1 VVEFCGDGRS
11 VLSPER
17 KEEAPVSH
25 DEATPMEKPHPLK
38 EITQPFIDLVH
49 APRALWGINLP
60 YFFEGMCYF
69 GILGYLAI
77 YFSDYVFKGVPH
89 ADVWSHDMVGV
100 LTAGITIA
108 MLFLGFV
115 PDKFGVRK
123 ALLASFAI
131 MVVGRALISI
141 GPFVGLAPG
150 LWGPLHLAT
159 LAGIFFVVIGYGM
172 YQPAA
177 YAGVRQFTD
186 EKTAAMGFAMLYA
199 LMNLG
204 GYLPTYAFFIRD
216 KEYLGWDIPG
226 VFWVYTAFTGVSLVA
241 TAIILT
247 RKTEKDAIAKARAQR
262 SGTAEA
268 SKEEARPARAAL
280 DESKKVPVHLWIF
293 LALVEGLFALIPFH
307 WLKYGLWGLSALAL
321 IVLLL
326 LPAAPRK
333 RVLVWLANHPLGEP
347 KFFFF
352 IFALIPVQ
360 TLFTYNWFLIPQYVE
375 RCYADLEPLHVLGLS
390 IPQDWI
396 GKYFEIASNFNPLLV
411 FIAVPIVTALTYKRK
426 VYNMM
431 ILGTFV
437 MAAPSFLLALGT
449 NGLLLFSFLFIMTIG
464 ESMWQPRF
472 LQYAAEIAPEGRTG
486 EYMGV
491 AQLPWFL
498 TKVLV
503 PLIYSGRMM
512 EKFCPAEGVKSPQTM
527 WLICGCIAMVST
539 VLLLLA
545 KGWVGRD
552 FKTKA

>member
-1 VVEFCGDGRS
+1 VT
-11 VLSPER
+11 
-17 KEEAPVSH
+17 PVSH
-25 DEATPMEKPHPLK
+25 DAKTPTEKPRPLK
-38 EITQPFIDLVH
+38 EITQPFVDLVH
-49 APRALWGINLP
+49 APRALWGINFP
-60 YFFEGMCYF
+60 YFLEGMCYF
-69 GILGYLAI
+69 GVLGYLAI

-131 MVVGRALISI
+131 MVAGRALISI
-141 GPFVGLAPG
+141 GPFIGLAPG

-159 LAGIFFVVIGYGM
+159 LAGIFFVVTGYGM

-375 RCYADLEPLHVLGLS
+375 RCYADLQPLHVLGLS

-437 MAAPSFLLALGT
+437 MAAPSFLLAMGT

>member
-1 VVEFCGDGRS
+1 MS
-11 VLSPER
+11 
-17 KEEAPVSH
+17 EENKNIQNPW
-25 DEATPMEKPHPLK
+25 K

-49 APRALWGINLP
+49 SPRALWGINLP

-69 GILGYLAI
+69 GVLGYLAI

-89 ADVWSHDMVGV
+89 ADVWSHNMVGV

-108 MLFLGFV
+108 MLFLGFI
-115 PDKFGVRK
+115 PDKYGVRK
-123 ALLASFAI
+123 ALIVSFII
-131 MVVGRALISI
+131 MVLGRALMSVGPYI
-141 GPFVGLAPG
+141 GLQPG
-150 LWGPLHLAT
+150 LWGGLHLMT
-159 LAGIFFVVIGYGM
+159 LAGMLFIVIGYGM

-177 YAGVRQFTD
+177 YAGVKQFTN
-186 EKTAAMGFAMLYA
+186 EKTSAMGFAMLYA

-204 GYLPTYAFFIRD
+204 GYIPTYAFFIRD

-226 VFWVYTAFTGVSLVA
+226 VFWVYTVFTVVSLVC
-241 TAIILT
+241 TILILSP
-247 RKTEKDAIAKARAQR
+247 KIEADAIAKAK
-262 SGTAEA
+262 AERGNA
-268 SKEEARPARAAL
+268 TPEKEESKPNRAL
-280 DESKKVPVHLWIF
+280 DESKKVPAHLWIF
-293 LALVEGLFALIPFH
+293 LVLVEGLFALVPFG
-307 WLKYGLWGLSALAL
+307 WLKYGLWGLTALAL
-321 IVLLL
+321 TVFLFLPGQARKKVLT
-326 LPAAPRK
+326 
-333 RVLVWLANHPLGEP
+333 WLANHPLGEA

-375 RCYADLEPLHVLGLS
+375 RCYQELKPLQFLGMS
-390 IPQDWI
+390 IPQGWI

-426 VYNMM
+426 IYNMM

-437 MAAPSFLLALGT
+437 MAAPAFLLCLGT
-449 NGLLLFSFLFIMTIG
+449 NGLLLFAFLFIMTIG

-503 PLIYSGRMM
+503 PLIYSGRIM
-512 EKFCPAEGVKSPQTM
+512 EKFCPSEGVKNPQTM
-527 WLICGCIAMVST
+527 WFICGCIAMVST
-539 VLLLLA
+539 VLLIIA
-545 KGWVGRD
+545 KPWIGKD

>member
-1 VVEFCGDGRS
+1 VGVS
-11 VLSPER
+11 
-17 KEEAPVSH
+17 EEAKEHAAGP
-25 DEATPMEKPHPLK
+25 EKPNPLK

-49 APRALWGINLP
+49 SPRALWGINFP
-60 YFFEGMCYF
+60 YFLEGMCYF
-69 GILGYLAI
+69 GFLGYLAI

-115 PDKFGVRK
+115 PDKFGVRRS
-123 ALLASFAI
+123 LLVAFAI
-131 MVVGRALISI
+131 MLVGRACMSVGPYI
-141 GPFVGLAPG
+141 GLQPG
-150 LWGPLHLAT
+150 LWGGLHFAT
-159 LAGIFFVVIGYGM
+159 LLGILFVVVGYGI

-177 YAGVRQFTD
+177 YAGVRQFTN

-204 GYLPTYAFFIRD
+204 GYIPSYAFFVRD

-226 VFWVYTAFTGVSLVA
+226 VFWVYTAFTGVSLI
-241 TAIILT
+241 TTFIILT
-247 RKTEKDAIAKARAQR
+247 RKTEKDALEKAKAERGG
-262 SGTAEA
+262 GTAEGEKKDDKPA
-268 SKEEARPARAAL
+268 QRGIEENRQ
-280 DESKKVPVHLWIF
+280 VPIHLWIF
-293 LALVEGLFALIPFH
+293 LILVEGLFALIPFA
-307 WLKYGLWGLSALAL
+307 WLKFGLWGISAAAILT
-321 IVLLL
+321 VLC
-326 LPAAPRK
+326 LPGAKRRK
-333 RVLVWLANHPLGEP
+333 VLVWLANHPLGQP

-360 TLFTYNWFLIPQYVE
+360 TLFTYNWFVIPQYVE
-375 RCYADLEPLHVLGLS
+375 RCYRELQPLHILGLT

-411 FIAVPIVTALTYKRK
+411 FIAVPIVTALTYKRQ

-431 ILGTFV
+431 IIGTFV
-437 MAAPSFLLALGT
+437 MAAPAFLLSLGT
-449 NGLLLFSFLFIMTIG
+449 NGVLLFLFLFIMTIG
-464 ESMWQPRF
+464 EAMWQPRF

-512 EKFCPAEGVKSPQTM
+512 EKFCPAEGVQTPQSM
-527 WLICGCIAMVST
+527 WFICGCIAMCST
-539 VLLLLA
+539 ILLMLA
-545 KGWVGRD
+545 KRWVGRD
-552 FKTKA
+552 FKTKHA

>member
-1 VVEFCGDGRS
+1 MSES
-11 VLSPER
+11 APNAEENKPSPW
-17 KEEAPVSH
+17 
-25 DEATPMEKPHPLK
+25 K

-49 APRALWGINLP
+49 SPRALWGINLP

-77 YFSDYVFKGVPH
+77 YFSDYVFKGVPN

-123 ALLASFAI
+123 ALLASFVI
-131 MVVGRALISI
+131 MVVGRALMSVGPYI
-141 GPFVGLAPG
+141 GLQPG

-204 GYLPTYAFFIRD
+204 GYIPTYAFLIRD
-216 KEYLGWDIPG
+216 KEFLGWDIPG
-226 VFWVYTAFTGVSLVA
+226 VFWVYTAFTGVSLIA

-247 RKTEKDAIAKARAQR
+247 RKTEADALAKAKAQR
-262 SGTAEA
+262 GGAAEGV
-268 SKEEARPARAAL
+268 KDETKPARAAL
-280 DESKKVPVHLWIF
+280 DENKKVPVHLWIF
-293 LALVEGLFALIPFH
+293 LVLVEALFYLIPFG

-321 IVLLL
+321 VVLLV
-326 LPAAPRK
+326 LPAGARK
-333 RVLVWLANHPLGEP
+333 RVLVRLANHPLGEP

-375 RCYADLEPLHVLGLS
+375 RCYADLQPLHLLGIS

-396 GKYFEIASNFNPLLV
+396 GKYFEVASNFNPLLV

-431 ILGTFV
+431 ILGTFI

-449 NGLLLFSFLFIMTIG
+449 NGLLLFAFLFIMTIG

-512 EKFCPAEGVKSPQTM
+512 EKFCPAEGIKSPQTM
-527 WLICGCIAMVST
+527 WFICGCIAMVST
-539 VLLLLA
+539 VLLILA

>member
-1 VVEFCGDGRS
+1 MTGPAANPD
-11 VLSPER
+11 
-17 KEEAPVSH
+17 A
-25 DEATPMEKPHPLK
+25 KPSPLK
-38 EITQPFIDLVH
+38 EITQPFVDVVH

-60 YFFEGMCYF
+60 YLLEGMCYF
-69 GILGYLAI
+69 GVLGYLAI

-89 ADVWSHDMVGV
+89 ADIWSHDMVGV

-115 PDKFGVRK
+115 PDKFGVRR
-123 ALLASFAI
+123 ALLASFVI
-131 MVVGRALISI
+131 MLVGRALMSV
-141 GPFVGLAPG
+141 GPFIGLQPG
-150 LWGPLHLAT
+150 LWGGLHLLT
-159 LAGIFFVVIGYGM
+159 LAGILFVVVGYGM

-204 GYLPTYAFFIRD
+204 GYIPTYAFLVRD

-247 RKTEKDAIAKARAQR
+247 RKTESDAIAKAKAAR
-262 SGTAEA
+262 SAEGG
-268 SKEEARPARAAL
+268 SEEEKAAAKAARAVL
-280 DESKKVPVHLWIF
+280 DENRKVPVHLWVF
-293 LALVEGLFALIPFH
+293 LALVEGLFALIPFG
-307 WLKYGLWGLSALAL
+307 WLRYGLWGVSAAAL
-321 IVLLL
+321 LVLLL
-326 LPAAPRK
+326 LPAGRRK
-333 RVLVWLANHPLGEP
+333 RALAWLANHPLGEA

-375 RCYADLEPLHVLGLS
+375 RCYAKLQPLYVLGLT

-411 FIAVPIVTALTYKRK
+411 FIAVPIVTALTYKRQ

-431 ILGTFV
+431 IAGTFV
-437 MAAPSFLLALGT
+437 MAAPAFLLALGT
-449 NGLLLFSFLFIMTIG
+449 NGLLLFAFLFIMTIG
-464 ESMWQPRF
+464 EAMWQPRF

-512 EKFCPAEGVKSPQTM
+512 EKFCPAEGVQNPQTM
-527 WLICGCIAMVST
+527 WFICGCIAMAST
-539 VLLLLA
+539 VLLIIA

-552 FKTKA
+552 FKTRA

>member
-1 VVEFCGDGRS
+1 MSEAEPS
-11 VLSPER
+11 APETKPSPW
-17 KEEAPVSH
+17 
-25 DEATPMEKPHPLK
+25 K

-69 GILGYLAI
+69 GVLGYLAI

-89 ADVWSHDMVGV
+89 ADIWSHDMVGV

-123 ALLASFAI
+123 ALLISFAI
-131 MVVGRALISI
+131 MVVGRALMSV
-141 GPFVGLAPG
+141 GPFIGLQPG
-150 LWGPLHLAT
+150 LWGPLHLVT
-159 LAGIFFVVIGYGM
+159 LAGMFFVVIGYGM

-177 YAGVRQFTD
+177 YAGVRKFTD

-204 GYLPTYAFFIRD
+204 GWIPTLAFFVRD

-226 VFWVYTAFTGVSLVA
+226 VFWVYTAFTGISLIA
-241 TAIILT
+241 TALILT
-247 RKTEKDAIAKARAQR
+247 RKTEAAAIEKVKA
-262 SGTAEA
+262 
-268 SKEEARPARAAL
+268 ARTGAL
-280 DESKKVPVHLWIF
+280 DTPAEDSKPVRATKDSSKNVPTHLWIF
-293 LALVEGLFALIPFH
+293 LVLVEGLFSLIPFA
-307 WLKYGLWGLSALAL
+307 WLRYGLWGLSALAL

-326 LPAAPRK
+326 LPAGPRK
-333 RVLVWLANHPLGEP
+333 RVLVWLANHPLAEP
-347 KFFFF
+347 RFFFF

-375 RCYADLEPLHVLGLS
+375 RCYRNLQPLHFLGMS

-426 VYNMM
+426 IYNMM
-431 ILGTFV
+431 ILGTFI

-449 NGLLLFSFLFIMTIG
+449 NGVLLFAFLFIMTIG

-512 EKFCPAEGVKSPQTM
+512 EKFCPAEGVRSPQTM
-527 WLICGCIAMVST
+527 WLVCGAIAMVST
-539 VLLLLA
+539 VLLIIA
-545 KGWVGRD
+545 KRWVGKD
-552 FKTKA
+552 FKTKAAG

>member
-1 VVEFCGDGRS
+1 
-11 VLSPER
+11 LS
-17 KEEAPVSH
+17 EEPIA
-25 DEATPMEKPHPLK
+25 AGGEKPSPLK
-38 EITQPFIDLVH
+38 EIVQPFIDVVH

-60 YFFEGMCYF
+60 YLLEGMCYF
-69 GILGYLAI
+69 GFLGYLAI

-89 ADVWSHDMVGV
+89 ADVWSHDMVAV

-115 PDKFGVRK
+115 ADKYGVRRT
-123 ALLASFAI
+123 LLAAFAV
-131 MVVGRALISI
+131 MLLGRALMSI
-141 GPFVGLAPG
+141 GPYIGLKPG
-150 LWGPLHLAT
+150 LWGGLHLLT
-159 LAGIFFVVIGYGM
+159 LAGILVVVVGYGL

-177 YAGVRQFTD
+177 YAGVRQFTN
-186 EKTAAMGFAMLYA
+186 EKTAAMGYAMLYA

-204 GYLPTYAFFIRD
+204 GYIPTYAFLIRD

-226 VFWVYTAFTGVSLVA
+226 VFWVYTAFTGISLVV
-241 TAIILT
+241 TFIILT
-247 RKTEKDAIAKARAQR
+247 RKTERDAIARAKAKR
-262 SGTAEA
+262 TEEHKNDPPKPETKKLDA
-268 SKEEARPARAAL
+268 SKR
-280 DESKKVPVHLWIF
+280 VPIHLWIF
-293 LALVEGLFALIPFH
+293 LVLVEGLFALVPFD
-307 WLKYGLWGLSALAL
+307 WLRNGLWGLSALAL
-321 IVLLL
+321 LIFLF
-326 LPAAPRK
+326 LPGAIRK
-333 RVLVWLANHPLGEP
+333 SVLVWLANHPLSEP

-375 RCYADLEPLHVLGLS
+375 RCYDALPALHFLGLT

-411 FIAVPIVTALTYKRK
+411 FIFVPIITALTYRRK

-431 ILGTFV
+431 IAGTFV
-437 MAAPSFLLALGT
+437 MAAPAFLLAVGT
-449 NGLLLFSFLFIMTIG
+449 NGVFLLAFLLIMTVG
-464 ESMWQPRF
+464 EAMWQPRF

-512 EKFCPAEGVKSPQTM
+512 EKFCPATGVQNPQAM
-527 WLICGCIAMVST
+527 WFICGCIAMVSCI
-539 VLLLLA
+539 LLA
-545 KGWVGRD
+545 IAKPWVGRD

>member
-1 VVEFCGDGRS
+1 
-11 VLSPER
+11 
-17 KEEAPVSH
+17 
-25 DEATPMEKPHPLK
+25 
-38 EITQPFIDLVH
+38 
-49 APRALWGINLP
+49 
-60 YFFEGMCYF
+60 
-69 GILGYLAI
+69 
-77 YFSDYVFKGVPH
+77 
-89 ADVWSHDMVGV
+89 MV
-100 LTAGITIA
+100 A
-108 MLFLGFV
+108 
-115 PDKFGVRK
+115 
-123 ALLASFAI
+123 
-131 MVVGRALISI
+131 GRALISI
-141 GPFVGLAPG
+141 GPFIGLAPG
-150 LWGPLHLAT
+150 LWGPLHLVT
-159 LAGIFFVVIGYGM
+159 LAGIFFVVTGYGM

-375 RCYADLEPLHVLGLS
+375 RCYADLQPLHVLGLS

-437 MAAPSFLLALGT
+437 MAAPSFLLAMGT